1 MQPLIELRGI
11 NKIYNSGELAVQV
24 LHDVS
29 LEIHRG
35 EFVAIIGS
43 SGSGKSTLM
52 NILGCLD
59 RPSSGE
65 YLFAGRK
72 VSELDRDQLA
82 SLRREAFGFVFQSYN
97 LIPSANAV
105 ENVEIPAIYAR
116 SEEHTSELQS
126 RPHLVCR
133 LLLEK
138 KKKTQQTI
146 KYNKN
151 I

>member
-72 VSELDRDQLA
+72 VSELDRDRKSTRLNSSHVKISYA
-82 SLRREAFGFVFQSYN
+82 VFC
-97 LIPSANAV
+97 L
-105 ENVEIPAIYAR
+105 
-116 SEEHTSELQS
+116 
-126 RPHLVCR
+126 
-133 LLLEK
+133 K
-138 KKKTQQTI
+138 KKK
-146 KYNKN
+146 KVEHN
-151 I
+151 IF